1 MPPQSCLDTCTLF
14 GIKTYMHVGVSVC
27 AYTESSHGGNITL
40 VACPLEGCCDVVC
53 AQNEHQVFCEEDLWK
68 FMFATVSC
76 TTSWLLLLPS
86 CPHCLLFSSTWFFC
100 TLSLSVDANMFLVVF
115 FLLSALSFLSY
126 PRFKSQNNV
135 ESFHSNA
142 TLSLTPISN
151 RTQICFF
158 RSVHLTQTVTLPVW
172 WTHTQT
178 HTHTE
183 RQQVSLSWNLP
194 ARGMWYC
201 GKRPKGSRQ

>member
-1 MPPQSCLDTCTLF
+1 MPPQSCPDTCTLF

-53 AQNEHQVFCEEDLWK
+53 AQNEHQVVCEEDLWK

-115 FLLSALSFLSY
+115 FSFSTFLSVLS
-126 PRFKSQNNV
+126 PFQIPEQCRFISQQCYAFINTNKQPYTNM
-135 ESFHSNA
+135 F
-142 TLSLTPISN
+142 
-151 RTQICFF
+151 
-158 RSVHLTQTVTLPVW
+158 LPERALDTNCHTSCLVDTHAN
-172 WTHTQT
+172 THTYWETASQSVLKLACQ
-178 HTHTE
+178 
-183 RQQVSLSWNLP
+183 RDVILW
-194 ARGMWYC
+194 
-201 GKRPKGSRQ
+201 